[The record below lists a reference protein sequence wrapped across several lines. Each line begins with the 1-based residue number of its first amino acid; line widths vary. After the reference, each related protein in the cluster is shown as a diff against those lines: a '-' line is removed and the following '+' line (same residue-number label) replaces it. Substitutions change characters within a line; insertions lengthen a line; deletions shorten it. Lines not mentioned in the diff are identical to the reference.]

1 MSIVVDVIAEYLRT
15 NRRVVVPGFGAFVVK
30 ESGEC
35 IFSDLLRTDDGIL
48 SSLLHQRGLTEMEAA
63 VTIDRF
69 IFEVRY
75 GLEQYGCYRL
85 GDVGML
91 RVEPT
96 TKSLR
101 LYPPVSGEMP
111 KQVPYVPK
119 PVVYEEEVVVP
130 KAKPVV
136 VADAPKAVNKSVK
149 PRKKLDLVMVIAVLI
164 VLAAL
169 AAIGYGWYVSN
180 LAEVDDAVIDTMRV
194 VPEQS
199 E

>member
-85 GDVGML
+85 GEVGML